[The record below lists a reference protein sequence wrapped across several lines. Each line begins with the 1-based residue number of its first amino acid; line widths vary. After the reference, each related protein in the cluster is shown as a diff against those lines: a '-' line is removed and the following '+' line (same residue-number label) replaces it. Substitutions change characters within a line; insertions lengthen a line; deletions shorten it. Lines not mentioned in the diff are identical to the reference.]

1 MSLNV
6 DINSTFNIENLII
19 YKTQSIPN
27 APIDIPTS
35 LSLSLAQKKH
45 SNATLDTLVFYRD
58 GEV

>member
-45 SNATLDTLVFYRD
+45 SNATLDTLVF
-58 GEV
+58 

>member
-35 LSLSLAQKKH
+35 LSLSLAQKKQ
-45 SNATLDTLVFYRD
+45 SNATLDTLVFYQ
-58 GEV
+58 GW